1 MHGMIKFDKYPVSK
15 AKNPLNL
22 SNQQFHRISEVYKVS
37 MLYLEILK
45 IRLSISII
53 ILTKIIL
60 ISYKTY
66 IRKPRIPN
74 LQI

>member
-1 MHGMIKFDKYPVSK
+1 MIKFDKYPVSK

-22 SNQQFHRISEVYKVS
+22 GNQQFYRIFEVYKVS
-37 MLYLEILK
+37 MLYLAILK
-45 IRLSISII
+45 VRLSISII
-53 ILTKIIL
+53 ILTEIIL

-66 IRKPRIPN
+66 IKKPKIPN